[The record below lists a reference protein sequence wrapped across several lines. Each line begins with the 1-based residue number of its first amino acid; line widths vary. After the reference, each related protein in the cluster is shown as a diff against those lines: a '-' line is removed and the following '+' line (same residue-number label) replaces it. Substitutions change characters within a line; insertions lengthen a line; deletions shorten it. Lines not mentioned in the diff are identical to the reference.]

1 MKGTSQTLWVVIF
14 FTILILYGIE
24 YPIFGIFLLLF
35 LVFFLMKMLW
45 DEFGGKNATE
55 LKKYEKDKLLSESK
69 KDKIIKKLGDEVMTV
84 MKDNLSVISSAYRDT
99 VQSNSFGKKN
109 YKKFT
114 SDLIEFIEDQS
125 TIIELKEE
133 LNFMHDIEY
142 ELTIDESTIN
152 WIEDEINK
160 AEKNIEYDNSID
172 PYEYEYFCAAQFK
185 KFGWKAEATKGSSDQ
200 GVDVKASKEGVN
212 LVAQCKKFAKP
223 VGNKA
228 VQEIVAGIKY
238 YKADVG
244 VVIAPNG
251 YTKSAKKLAEANSIK
266 LIHHSEIS
274 SL

>member
-1 MKGTSQTLWVVIF
+1 
-14 FTILILYGIE
+14 
-24 YPIFGIFLLLF
+24 
-35 LVFFLMKMLW
+35 MLW

-142 ELTIDESTIN
+142 ELTIDKSTIN